1 MGADAAR
8 RRVAHYRGVRAAAWR
23 ARLRADGLPCNRG
36 AQVHACVVARV
47 AGASRCGAIAA
58 RCRCRRR
65 RRFCRGGRACEDDAA
80 AAAKRRG
87 ASERGR
93 AAALIR
99 PGTPRCSHPGAGV
112 ALELP
117 ALAPGC
123 AWRKNG
129 QAQGEGRPYK
139 VEIGRTRYSQRDFL
153 EVKEDSPK
161 AVPYMVSWLHLSPCS
176 HGQRRHAHGRMDV
189 GCSSETQGLGY
200 LDCHPKECAT
210 FG

>member
-58 RCRCRRR
+58 RCRCRP
-65 RRFCRGGRACEDDAA
+65 RRFCRGGRACALDDAA

-129 QAQGEGRPYK
+129 QAQGEGGPYK

-161 AVPYMVSWLHLSPCS
+161 AVPY
-176 HGQRRHAHGRMDV
+176 G
-189 GCSSETQGLGY
+189 
-200 LDCHPKECAT
+200 
-210 FG
+210 

>member
-129 QAQGEGRPYK
+129 QAQGERRPYK
-139 VEIGRTRYSQRDFL
+139 VEMGRTRFPRRL
-153 EVKEDSPK
+153 RNAK
-161 AVPYMVSWLHLSPCS
+161 AVPYGYTPLPAPWP
-176 HGQRRHAHGRMDV
+176 HGATCLPLFVHVRVRR
-189 GCSSETQGLGY
+189 
-200 LDCHPKECAT
+200 T
-210 FG
+210 FVK